1 MISGNY
7 CLNKHILFLC
17 SFNDEL
23 NSLFSISH
31 LTYMKKQ
38 FLFLGFLFFCFNVF
52 GQKDSSNNSSR
63 VIIIPYQ
70 SMMYFSD
77 ADNDIAH
84 FSKNNERNVRN
95 EMRNDVEANVYHQLL
110 AKFDAISLMR
120 ATSLNGEED
129 LNRIYGA
136 TRYTVYS
143 KQMKQ
148 ELAKEKGIEEKSSV
162 KKFMEKFSRK
172 EKDQTFWVSDSSV
185 MLGMIGDREVFKN
198 LFQKYN
204 EKYILFISQFE
215 INTSNKNTI
224 EWMKQK
230 YSREFTMHYNL
241 FDKSGNLLRAETLTV
256 KGGNENSVKEI
267 NDKYIIVLA
276 NKLKEILTLTDR

>member
-1 MISGNY
+1 
-7 CLNKHILFLC
+7 
-17 SFNDEL
+17 
-23 NSLFSISH
+23 
-31 LTYMKKQ
+31 MKKLLLLIAVSIPY
-38 FLFLGFLFFCFNVF
+38 FTLFA
-52 GQKDSSNNSSR
+52 QQDSLHSSSR
-63 VIIIPYQ
+63 VVIIPYQ

-77 ADNDIAH
+77 ADQDISH
-84 FSKNNERNVRN
+84 FSNNTERNIRN
-95 EMRNDVEANVYHQLL
+95 EMRNNVDANVYHQLL
-110 AKFDAISLMR
+110 AQFDAISLIR

-148 ELAKEKGIEEKSSV
+148 EDAKEKGIEEKSSV
-162 KKFMEKFSRK
+162 KKFMDQFSHK
-172 EKDQTFWVSDSSV
+172 AKDQTFWVSDSAV
-185 MLGMIGDREVFKN
+185 MLGMIGDPELFKN

-204 EKYILFISQFE
+204 DKYILFITQFE
-215 INTSNKNTI
+215 INTSNKNTL

-230 YSREFTMHYNL
+230 YNREFTLHYNL

-267 NDKYIIVLA
+267 NDKYVIVLA
-276 NKLKEILTLTDR
+276 NKLKDILTLTDK